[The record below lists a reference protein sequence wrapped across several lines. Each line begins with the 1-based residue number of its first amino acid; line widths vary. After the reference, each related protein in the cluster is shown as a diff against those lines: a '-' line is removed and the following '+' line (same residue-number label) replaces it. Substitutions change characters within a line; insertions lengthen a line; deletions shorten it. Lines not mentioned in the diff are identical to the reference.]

1 MEKVKDMATKLW
13 LYEHLD
19 NLSINTQELM
29 SGLLDESIDIKD
41 VPQFF
46 LDYAEASED
55 SDKSPD
61 ELS

>member
-1 MEKVKDMATKLW
+1 MEKVKDMETKLW
-13 LYEHLD
+13 LYEHLN
-19 NLSINTQELM
+19 NLSVNTQELM
-29 SGLLDESIDIKD
+29 AGLLDESIDIKD

>member
-29 SGLLDESIDIKD
+29 VGLLDGSIDMKD

-46 LDYAEASED
+46 LDYAEASS
-55 SDKSPD
+55 SDKSLD
-61 ELS
+61 ELP

>member
-1 MEKVKDMATKLW
+1 MATKLW

-29 SGLLDESIDIKD
+29 AGLLDESIDIKD

>member
-29 SGLLDESIDIKD
+29 AGLLDGSIDMED

-46 LDYAEASED
+46 LDYAEASS
-55 SDKSPD
+55 SDKSLD
-61 ELS
+61 ELP

>member
-19 NLSINTQELM
+19 NLSVNTQELM
-29 SGLLDESIDIKD
+29 AGLLDESIDMKD

>member
-29 SGLLDESIDIKD
+29 AGLLDESIDIKD

>member
-1 MEKVKDMATKLW
+1 MEKVKDMGHKLW

-29 SGLLDESIDIKD
+29 AGLLDESIDIKD
-41 VPQFF
+41 VPRFF

>member
-1 MEKVKDMATKLW
+1 MA
-13 LYEHLD
+13 
-19 NLSINTQELM
+19 
-29 SGLLDESIDIKD
+29 GLLDESIDIKD

>member
-19 NLSINTQELM
+19 NLSVNTQELM
-29 SGLLDESIDIKD
+29 AGLLDESIDMKD

-46 LDYAEASED
+46 LDYADASED

>member
-29 SGLLDESIDIKD
+29 AGLLDESIDIKD

-55 SDKSPD
+55 S
-61 ELS
+61 E

>member
-29 SGLLDESIDIKD
+29 AGLLDESIDMKD

-46 LDYAEASED
+46 LDYADASED